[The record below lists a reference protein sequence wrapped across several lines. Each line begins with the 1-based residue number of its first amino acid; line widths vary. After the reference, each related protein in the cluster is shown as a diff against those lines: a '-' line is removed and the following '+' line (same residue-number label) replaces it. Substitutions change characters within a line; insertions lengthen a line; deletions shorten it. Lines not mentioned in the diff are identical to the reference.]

1 MWHRKYFAPV
11 IAGGVLLSAA
21 CGPQGGTDI
30 VLKGQLTYPSDAS
43 IPQGSLAR
51 ISVREA
57 GADAIV
63 TRIVTERYLYA
74 IGQKPVAFEL
84 NIPRLLLRD
93 QGEYSLHAEILGN
106 SGRMLW
112 ATEKATPLSLAGDSR
127 EPSLTLHL
135 SAAR

>member
-1 MWHRKYFAPV
+1 MWQRKYIVPV
-11 IAGGVLLSAA
+11 IAAAVLICAA
-21 CGPQGGTDI
+21 CGPQGEANI
-30 VLKGQLTYPSDAS
+30 VLRGQLTYPSDAL

-63 TRIVTERYLYA
+63 RRIVTERYLYA

-84 NIPRLLLRD
+84 RIPRPLLRA
-93 QGEYSLHAEILGN
+93 QGEYSLRAEILGN
-106 SGRMLW
+106 AGQTLW
-112 ATEKATPLSLAGDSR
+112 ASENALPVSLPGDSR
-127 EPSLTLHL
+127 KPPLTLHL